1 MQLKTDFPFLFSYIE
16 LKIIHFKIFKQIL
29 RLNHKKGHLQNK
41 HPTYTLLQ
49 FYFDYPK
56 YK

>member
-1 MQLKTDFPFLFSYIE
+1 MQLKTVFPFLFSYIE
-16 LKIIHFKIFKQIL
+16 LININFKIF
-29 RLNHKKGHLQNK
+29 NPEKKDTYQNK